1 MSVFQTINFS
11 EDILNPRGLTSES
24 GKSPKKISDID
35 APFQFV
41 EAYKSLRTNLD
52 FISVDKE
59 YHTLLIT
66 SSIPKE
72 GKSGIAINLSIT
84 LAETGKRVMLVDAD
98 LRKPMLS
105 HYLEVIS
112 SKVKGLSNV
121 LTGIDLSSC
130 IFTLPKF
137 HFDLLLAGDIPPN
150 PAELLGSN
158 KMADIVKELKTK
170 YDYVIFDTPPV
181 SVLTD
186 AAILCRYIDGVI
198 LVIRQKS
205 ASIDQVLLAK
215 KNLQSVNANIIGA
228 ILNDF
233 DILKAPQKNI
243 YHRNYYY
250 KYSNYK

>member
-1 MSVFQTINFS
+1 MSIFQNNNLAG
-11 EDILNPRGLTSES
+11 DHPNPHELSVDL
-24 GKSPKKISDID
+24 GKPLMKISDID

-41 EAYKSLRTNLD
+41 EAFKSLRTNLD

-84 LAETGKRVMLVDAD
+84 LAESGKRVLLIDAD

-105 HYLEVIS
+105 YYLDVVS
-112 SKVKGLSNV
+112 SKVRGLSNV
-121 LTGIDLSSC
+121 LTGADLYSC

-137 HFDLLLAGDIPPN
+137 HFDLLLAGSIPPN

-158 KMADIVKELKTK
+158 KMADVVKELETK

-181 SVLTD
+181 SGLTD
-186 AAILCRYIDGVI
+186 AAILCRYMDGVI
-198 LVIRQKS
+198 LVIRQKT
-205 ASIDQVLLAK
+205 ASTDQILLAK
-215 KNLQSVNANIIGA
+215 KNLQSVNANIIGV

-233 DILKAPQKNI
+233 NIAKASKEAVYRHN
-243 YHRNYYY
+243 NYYR
-250 KYSNYK
+250 